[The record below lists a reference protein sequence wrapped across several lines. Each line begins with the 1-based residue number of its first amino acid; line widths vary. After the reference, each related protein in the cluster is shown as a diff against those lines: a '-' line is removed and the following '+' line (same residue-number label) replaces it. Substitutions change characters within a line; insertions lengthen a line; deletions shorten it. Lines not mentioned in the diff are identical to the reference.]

1 MNPVIL
7 LPDGVGVRNFL
18 LGPFLPLL
26 SREAAGLILHPIPEA
41 HLDEYRASSNGQ
53 FQWREMSPY
62 HETPL
67 AATLR
72 YSLAYAQM
80 YWADTQSMRYGR
92 QERPRG
98 SWGRR
103 QMMRTARLIGR
114 TFASPRGIG
123 NLDRWHCREVAR
135 VPQVAEYRKLFREIQ
150 ATVFF
155 CSHQRPLEILP
166 ATLAARSLGIPT
178 ATFIFSWDNLTSKGR
193 IAAPFDHYL
202 VWSDLMRQELLKYY
216 PDVGPHRVHIVGT
229 PQFDPYADEKL
240 VCTREQFFSRIGA
253 DPLRPLICY
262 SGGDTG
268 TAPEDPLHADILMGL
283 VKSGRI
289 KGRPQ
294 VLVRPAPVDDGS
306 RYQAVCAKYPEMIFA
321 QPAWL
326 HTEPGNWARCI
337 PTPGDVQFLASLT
350 RHADVNVNLA
360 STMTLDFAIHD
371 RPVVNVAFDVHNPP
385 LYGRPPLWEYYYR
398 FEHYRPVVEIGA
410 ARFARSAE
418 QMAEHINAYLENPA
432 LEREA
437 RRRFVSLEV
446 GKPIGQSSL
455 LILETLMQLGASTA

>member
-1 MNPVIL
+1 MKPIVL
-7 LPDGVGVRNFL
+7 LPDGVGVRNL
-18 LGPFLPLL
+18 VLGPFLSVL
-26 SREAAGLILHPIPEA
+26 SRQAGGLILHPIPDA
-41 HLDEYRASSNGQ
+41 NSKEYSGRWNSL

-62 HETPL
+62 QETAL

-92 QERPRG
+92 QAQLRG

-103 QMMRTARLIGR
+103 LMMRTARLIGR
-114 TFASPRGIG
+114 TFASPGGIRY
-123 NLDRWHCREVAR
+123 LDRWHCREVAR
-135 VPQVAEYRKLFREIQ
+135 VPQVAGYRKLFRDIQ

-216 PDVGPHRVHIVGT
+216 PDVAPHRVHIVGT
-229 PQFDPYADEKL
+229 PQFDPYADRSLLWSRDE
-240 VCTREQFFSRIGA
+240 FFRRIEA
-253 DPLRPLICY
+253 NPARPLICY

-268 TAPEDPLHADILMGL
+268 TNPEDPLHVAILMGL
-283 VKSGRI
+283 VRSGRI
-289 KGRPQ
+289 KRQPQ
-294 VLVRPAPVDDGS
+294 VLVRPAPVDEGS
-306 RYQAVCAKYPEMIFA
+306 RYRAVRAEYPEMIFA

-326 HTEPGNWARCI
+326 DTEPGNWARCI
-337 PTPGDVQFLASLT
+337 PKAEDVQFLANLT
-350 RHADVNVNLA
+350 HHADVNVNLA

-371 RPVVNVAFDVHNPP
+371 RPVVNVAFDVSDPP
-385 LYGRPPLWEYYYR
+385 PCGRPPLWEYYYR

-418 QMAEHINAYLENPA
+418 QLAEHINTYLDNPA
-432 LEREA
+432 LDREA
-437 RRRFVSLEV
+437 RQRFVALEV
-446 GKPIGQSSL
+446 GAPVGESSL
-455 LILETLMQLGASTA
+455 LLVETLKRISK

>member
-7 LPDGVGVRNFL
+7 LPDGVGVRNFV
-18 LGPFLPLL
+18 LGPFLPML
-26 SREAAGLILHPIPEA
+26 SREATGLILHPIPEA
-41 HLDEYRASSNGQ
+41 NLDEYRGFSNGQ
-53 FQWREMSPY
+53 FQWREFAAY
-62 HETPL
+62 RETPL

-92 QERPRG
+92 RARLSG
-98 SWGRR
+98 TWHRR
-103 QMMRTARLIGR
+103 LMMRTARLIGR
-114 TFASPRGIG
+114 ALASPPGIKR
-123 NLDRWHCREVAR
+123 LDRWHCREVAK
-135 VPQVAEYRKLFREIQ
+135 VPQVADYQKLFQE
-150 ATVFF
+150 AKSSVLF

-166 ATLAARSLGIPT
+166 AVLAAKALGIPT
-178 ATFIFSWDNLTSKGR
+178 ACFIFSWDNLTSKGR

-202 VWSDLMRQELLKYY
+202 VWSELMKQELLRYY
-216 PDVGPHRVHIVGT
+216 PDVTPERVHIVGT
-229 PQFDPYADEKL
+229 PQFDPYADERL
-240 VCTREQFFSRIGA
+240 ACTREQFFSRIGA
-253 DPLRPLICY
+253 DPSRPLICY

-268 TAPEDPLHADILMGL
+268 TAPEDHLHADILMGL

-294 VLVRPAPVDDGS
+294 VLVRPSPVDDGA
-306 RYQAVCAKYPEMIFA
+306 RYQAVRRKYPELIFA

-326 HTEPGNWARCI
+326 HTEPANWARCI

-385 LYGRPPLWEYYYR
+385 LNGWPPLWEYYYR

-432 LEREA
+432 LEREE
-437 RRRFVSLEV
+437 RRRFVELQV
-446 GKPIGQSSL
+446 GAPVGESSRSVV
-455 LILETLMQLGASTA
+455 ETLKRISR

>member
-18 LGPFLPLL
+18 LGPFLPML
-26 SREAAGLILHPIPEA
+26 SREATGLILHPIPESK
-41 HLDEYRASSNGQ
+41 LDDYRGSCNGQ
-53 FQWREMSPY
+53 FQWHEFAEYR
-62 HETPL
+62 ETPL

-80 YWADTQSMRYGR
+80 YWGDTQSMRYGR
-92 QERPRG
+92 QAQLRG
-98 SWGRR
+98 TWRR
-103 QMMRTARLIGR
+103 RLMMRTARLIGR
-114 TFASPRGIG
+114 AFASPPGIKR
-123 NLDRWHCREVAR
+123 LDRWHCREVAN
-135 VPQVAEYRKLFREIQ
+135 VPQVADYQKLFHE
-150 ATVFF
+150 AKSSVLF

-166 ATLAARSLGIPT
+166 AVLAAKALGIPT
-178 ATFIFSWDNLTSKGR
+178 ACFIFSWDNLTSKGR

-202 VWSDLMRQELLKYY
+202 VWSELMKQELLRYY
-216 PDVGPHRVHIVGT
+216 PDVTPERVHIVGT

-240 VCTREQFFSRIGA
+240 VCTRERFFSRIGA
-253 DPLRPLICY
+253 DLSRPLICY

-268 TAPEDPLHADILMGL
+268 TAPEDHLHADILMGL

-289 KGRPQ
+289 KGWPQ
-294 VLVRPAPVDDGS
+294 VLVRPAPVDDGA
-306 RYQAVCAKYPEMIFA
+306 RYQAVRRKYPELIFA

-398 FEHYRPVVEIGA
+398 FEHYRPVIEIGA

-418 QMAEHINAYLENPA
+418 QMAEHVNAYLENPA
-432 LEREA
+432 LEREE
-437 RRRFVSLEV
+437 RRRFVELQVGAPV
-446 GKPIGQSSL
+446 GKSSRRVV
-455 LILETLMQLGASTA
+455 ETLKRISR